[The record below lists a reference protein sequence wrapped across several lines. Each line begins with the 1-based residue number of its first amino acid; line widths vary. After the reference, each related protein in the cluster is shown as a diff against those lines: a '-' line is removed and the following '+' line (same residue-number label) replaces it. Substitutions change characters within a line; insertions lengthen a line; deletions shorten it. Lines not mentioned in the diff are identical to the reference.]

1 MVTDTAIFMY
11 TGRKENDIYG
21 NYRRTDLHDYFK
33 YCYFGD
39 RFCTVEIFDMEVATM
54 LLTIF
59 LAIVFCVAI
68 TLMMFA
74 AVAFIQ
80 DKKFF
85 SSAPKEAQE
94 ALLPRD
100 KELFYGAR
108 TIGWTLMVFSFL
120 MIIGVGVIS
129 IWDGFRSEFTF
140 WQFFFRFVF
149 IFSVYKIYDMICF
162 DYFLLMKFH
171 FFQFYFPEVESVYS
185 NRKYGYNIKSQLLK
199 LLVIFPAASALAA
212 WICSRF

>member
-1 MVTDTAIFMY
+1 MI
-11 TGRKENDIYG
+11 
-21 NYRRTDLHDYFK
+21 
-33 YCYFGD
+33 
-39 RFCTVEIFDMEVATM
+39 
-54 LLTIF
+54 LTLF

-68 TLMMFA
+68 TLMMLA

-80 DKKFF
+80 EKKFF

-108 TIGWTLMVFSFL
+108 IIGWTLMVFSFL

-129 IWDGFRSEFTF
+129 IWDGFGSDFTF
-140 WQFFFRFVF
+140 WQFFLRFVL
-149 IFSVYKIYDMICF
+149 IFTVYKIYDMICF

-171 FFQFYFPEVESVYS
+171 FFQFYFPEVESLYEG
-185 NRKYGYNIKSQLLK
+185 RKYGYNIKSQLLK

-212 WICSRF
+212 WICSLF